1 MQKHIVD
8 LGEADEGG
16 SDEQFSQEK
25 MLNTAGSSSLA
36 DIIRT
41 IKFEQQHQ
49 RTQT

>member
-8 LGEADEGG
+8 LGGADEGG

-49 RTQT
+49 RTHT